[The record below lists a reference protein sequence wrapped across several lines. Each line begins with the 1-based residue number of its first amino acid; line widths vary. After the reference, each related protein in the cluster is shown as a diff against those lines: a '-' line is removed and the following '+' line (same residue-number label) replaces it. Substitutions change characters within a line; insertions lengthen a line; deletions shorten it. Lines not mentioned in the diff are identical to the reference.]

1 MAAWRPAPEEWCVN
15 EGIGHLIEAERRG
28 FGGRIRTILGA
39 DNPELEGW
47 DSAAVARSRGDCD
60 RKPDELLD
68 EFEPQRRDSV
78 ELVRSLS
85 GKHLLRAGRHPDV
98 GQLTVDELLHEW
110 IHHDGNHLR
119 RPMRTFRRTSG
130 RAWATPSDLAAP
142 RRRQPR
148 LSRVRPWRRAR

>member
-15 EGIGHLIEAERRG
+15 EVIGHLIEAERRG

-68 EFEPQRRDSV
+68 EFEPLRRDSV
-78 ELVRSLS
+78 EVVRSLS

-119 RPMRTFRRTSG
+119 Q
-130 RAWATPSDLAAP
+130 AYANVQAYVWP
-142 RRRQPR
+142 RMGNAQRF
-148 LSRVRPWRRAR
+148 SSA